1 MIKNK
6 LSSQFLFSLLR
17 PLSSSI
23 RFLVILIFSNTILE
37 TAIFDY
43 TFMINTVVIFAS
55 LGGMQAYSFFLR
67 KSKNG
72 IIIDIENHRVL
83 TFSSLIIFAIICF
96 IYDFGV
102 LIFIVGCFE
111 LFLLENGRLFIV
123 KQKTNYAHLIQ
134 VIGSLLYL
142 ISVLI
147 LVLFVKLNFFV
158 VFECVFLLGLFCN
171 LIIYLRLT
179 KSNNKVDL
187 RKIKKILYFSF
198 PLVISQFI
206 IMFQQHGTKFYL
218 IEHFDNL
225 IFVKYSNM
233 YTLLNSISTF
243 LTAYI
248 ISYNATDLAN
258 NKDILDKKLIL
269 KITKLYLF
277 CSISILMLFP
287 VVNNLFNGYILFN
300 YKVLILILISNL
312 FLLLNQINTLTSISL
327 NKTWVI
333 PVSMIPGFIMV
344 FSLYIF
350 KKADIEIFS
359 LIIACSSV
367 TFFVFRKYLNQKQIK

>member
-158 VFECVFLLGLFCN
+158 VFECVFFTW
-171 LIIYLRLT
+171 IIL
-179 KSNNKVDL
+179 
-187 RKIKKILYFSF
+187 
-198 PLVISQFI
+198 
-206 IMFQQHGTKFYL
+206 
-218 IEHFDNL
+218 
-225 IFVKYSNM
+225 
-233 YTLLNSISTF
+233 
-243 LTAYI
+243 
-248 ISYNATDLAN
+248 
-258 NKDILDKKLIL
+258 
-269 KITKLYLF
+269 
-277 CSISILMLFP
+277 
-287 VVNNLFNGYILFN
+287 
-300 YKVLILILISNL
+300 
-312 FLLLNQINTLTSISL
+312 
-327 NKTWVI
+327 
-333 PVSMIPGFIMV
+333 
-344 FSLYIF
+344 
-350 KKADIEIFS
+350 
-359 LIIACSSV
+359 
-367 TFFVFRKYLNQKQIK
+367 

>member
-1 MIKNK
+1 
-6 LSSQFLFSLLR
+6 
-17 PLSSSI
+17 
-23 RFLVILIFSNTILE
+23 
-37 TAIFDY
+37 
-43 TFMINTVVIFAS
+43 MINTVVIFAS
-55 LGGMQAYSFFLR
+55 LGGMQAYSYFLR

-142 ISVLI
+142 ISVLT

-233 YTLLNSISTF
+233 YTLLNSISIF

-350 KKADIEIFS
+350 KKVDIEIFS